1 MNGYRAPAKILIV
14 DDHPLLREGLGMRIS
29 TNADLQ
35 VCGEAATE
43 EEALLLVRQTMPD
56 LVIVDLSLKE
66 CHGLDVIKQV
76 NAFDA
81 NIKMLVL
88 SGHQESLY
96 AERALR
102 AGALGYLN
110 KRESNEKVLDAIY
123 TVLAGK
129 RFVSAELTQ
138 RLVNQALGKP
148 DLAKTPIECLTDRE
162 LEVFH
167 LIGEGQTSSAIADK
181 LFISTHT
188 VDSHREN
195 IKRKLNLKNAGE
207 LTRAAV
213 QAVLEAG

>member
-1 MNGYRAPAKILIV
+1 MNGFRSPAKILIV
-14 DDHPLLREGLGMRIS
+14 DDHPLLREGLAMRIS

-43 EEALLLVRQTMPD
+43 EEALLLVRQTKPD

-129 RFVSAELTQ
+129 RFVSAEITQ
-138 RLVNQALGKP
+138 RLVNQALGKT
-148 DLAKTPIECLTDRE
+148 DSAKTPLECLTDRE

-213 QAVLEAG
+213 QAVLEDG